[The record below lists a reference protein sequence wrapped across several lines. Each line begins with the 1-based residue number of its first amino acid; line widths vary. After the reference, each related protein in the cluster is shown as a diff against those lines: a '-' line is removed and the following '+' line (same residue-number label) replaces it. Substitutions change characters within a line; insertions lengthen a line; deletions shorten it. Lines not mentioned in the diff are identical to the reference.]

1 MTEKELQRAMLDYDT
16 RAFLE
21 RGGKITQLPE
31 NASAYA
37 DEPIRLTRRQQVE
50 KMRGK
55 RRKPIAKGR

>member
-31 NASAYA
+31 NASAYS
-37 DEPIRLTRRQQVE
+37 DEPIKLTRKQQIN
-50 KMRGK
+50 KL
-55 RRKPIAKGR
+55 RKKPR